1 MRAGFRSQLAKFR
14 PATARL
20 RPCSSHTM
28 MPSCISSDGTG
39 GMPMNPNLTSALSE
53 FTKQSE
59 FSKSGLAAELSS
71 EPPLHPSELSL
82 VRRTR
87 LRLGKLIPFAF
98 IRFLMIFFIG
108 VAATLAWQSYGATA
122 REVIASWSPHLG
134 WLAPPPAPAPASPE
148 QLVAMSRG
156 LAAMRQDVDKLAADI
171 TKLQAIQQ
179 GAVDRI
185 SASPPSASPPSSAVA
200 PVRKPVPQ
208 PPAPVRAPP
217 TR

>member
-1 MRAGFRSQLAKFR
+1 
-14 PATARL
+14 
-20 RPCSSHTM
+20 
-28 MPSCISSDGTG
+28 
-39 GMPMNPNLTSALSE
+39 MNPNLTSALSE
-53 FTKQSE
+53 FTQKSE
-59 FSKSGLAAELSS
+59 FSKSGSAAELSS

-82 VRRTR
+82 IRRTR

-156 LAAMRQDVDKLAADI
+156 LAVMRQDVDKLAADI

>member
-1 MRAGFRSQLAKFR
+1 
-14 PATARL
+14 
-20 RPCSSHTM
+20 
-28 MPSCISSDGTG
+28 
-39 GMPMNPNLTSALSE
+39 MPMNPNLTSALSE
-53 FTKQSE
+53 FTKKSE

-82 VRRTR
+82 IRRMR

-98 IRFLMIFFIG
+98 VRFLMIFFIG
-108 VAATLAWQSYGATA
+108 VAATLTWQSYGGAA
-122 REVIASWSPHLG
+122 RETIASWSPHLA
-134 WLAPPPAPAPASPE
+134 WLAPLPAAGGASPE

-156 LAAMRQDVDKLAADI
+156 LAVMRQDVDKLATDI

-179 GAVDRI
+179 GAVDRT
-185 SASPPSASPPSSAVA
+185 SASPPSPAVA

>member
-1 MRAGFRSQLAKFR
+1 
-14 PATARL
+14 
-20 RPCSSHTM
+20 
-28 MPSCISSDGTG
+28 
-39 GMPMNPNLTSALSE
+39 MNPNLTSALSE
-53 FTKQSE
+53 FTQKSE
-59 FSKSGLAAELSS
+59 FSKSGSAAELSS

-82 VRRTR
+82 IRRTR

-122 REVIASWSPHLG
+122 REMIASWSRHLG
-134 WLAPPPAPAPASPE
+134 WLAPPPAPGGASPE

-156 LAAMRQDVDKLAADI
+156 LAVMRQDVDKL
-171 TKLQAIQQ
+171 
-179 GAVDRI
+179 AVDRI